1 MAGLSFGDRRIFLEQ
16 LSQAGWD
23 VEDWDL
29 VREVGVKVDLQAEA
43 EYQSASSILRLELPT
58 GQPYMVFQM
67 SQPDGDL
74 VLRLRIYPRDDL
86 APILNEIIAA
96 QDALD
101 NHTHPQLLKALI
113 PKSKRVLI
121 ETEEGLFGL
130 L

>member
-1 MAGLSFGDRRIFLEQ
+1 MAGLSFGDRRTFLEQ

-29 VREVGVKVDLQAEA
+29 VRVVGARVDLQAEA
-43 EYQSASSILRLELPT
+43 EYQNASSILRLELPT

-67 SQPDGDL
+67 SQLDGEL

-86 APILNEIIAA
+86 AKILHEIIAA

-101 NHTHPQLLKALI
+101 NDTHPQLLKALF
-113 PKSKRVLI
+113 PLSKRVLI
-121 ETEEGLFGL
+121 ETDEGLFAL
-130 L
+130 S